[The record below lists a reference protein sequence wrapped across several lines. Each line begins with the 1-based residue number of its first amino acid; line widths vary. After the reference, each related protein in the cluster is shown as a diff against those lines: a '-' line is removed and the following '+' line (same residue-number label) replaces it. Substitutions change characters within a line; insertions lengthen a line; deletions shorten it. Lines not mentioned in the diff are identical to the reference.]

1 MIRRTFSTASQH
13 YTKANYNI
21 DEARIIFN
29 KFSGGKVTLEKNEEK
44 GIGKICIDNEKKL
57 NAITGKMFVD
67 FEKCVNELKEW
78 ENGKIVIIE
87 GKGSNFCSGGNLNFV
102 KEIATPELGY
112 WMNSYF
118 GGVLQDLRGG
128 TEIATNCDLRFMHT
142 SGRFGV
148 IQGKMGVV
156 QTWNGASKLIEI
168 VALEMGLVDEIYET
182 DDEFNKIIDK
192 LAQKDVNIIRTA
204 KEMYMELSNAKG
216 LSSKELHDIE
226 LKYSSK
232 LWGSE
237 HHLLALNSKIKN

>member
-1 MIRRTFSTASQH
+1 
-13 YTKANYNI
+13 
-21 DEARIIFN
+21 
-29 KFSGGKVTLEKNEEK
+29 
-44 GIGKICIDNEKKL
+44 
-57 NAITGKMFVD
+57 MFVD

-118 GGVLQDLRGG
+118 GGVLQDLSNLPILSIANIKGCCLGGG

-168 VALEMGLVDEIYET
+168 VGKHNAIKLFVMSKLTAHKKALEMGLVDEIYET